1 MLSATTLAI
10 FVVPVLFVLITKI
23 SYGRKL
29 KRLSK
34 QKKEEEDVD
43 RTIIEGGMG

>member
-23 SYGRKL
+23 SYGRKV
-29 KRLSK
+29 KRL
-34 QKKEEEDVD
+34 QEEHRQVEDVD
-43 RTIIEGGMG
+43 KIIIEEGRD